1 VSHLEPEIIP
11 FAETRRLIV
20 VGAHPD
26 DIEITCG
33 GTLALLTARGV
44 EVLAV
49 NCTCGDIGTHDPQRY
64 PRDVLCG
71 ARQEEAQEALT
82 SLGVQQVISLGRP
95 DGELVPDLELR
106 AEVARLYR
114 RFQPDTL
121 LTFDPWWQGQAHPD
135 HTAAGRVALDAYIP
149 SKMPLYRPEQL
160 EEGLQVAD
168 IRHVYLFSTGEPN
181 CFVDITETFQA
192 KVEAV
197 LRHRSQFED
206 PDGVREWLTRRARAA
221 GERHGVEYAEE
232 FRHMRVW

>member
-1 VSHLEPEIIP
+1 MTDSEQGRAP
-11 FAETRRLIV
+11 FEDTKRLIV
-20 VGAHPD
+20 VAAHPD

-49 NCTCGDIGTHDPQRY
+49 NCTCGEIGTHDPAHY

-71 ARQEEAQEALT
+71 ARQEESQEALR
-82 SLGVQQVISLGRP
+82 SLGVQEIVNLGRP

-106 AEVARLYR
+106 AEIARLYR

-121 LTFDPWWQGQAHPD
+121 LTFDPWWQGQMHPD
-135 HTAAGRVALDAYIP
+135 HAAAGRVALDAYMP
-149 SKMPLYRPEQL
+149 SKMPLYHPEQL

-181 CFVDITETFQA
+181 CFVDIGETFHR

-197 LRHRSQFED
+197 LHHRTQFQD
-206 PDGVREWLTRRARAA
+206 PERVREWLTKRAKAA
-221 GERHGVEYAEE
+221 GEKHGVEYAEE
-232 FRHMRVW
+232 FRRMYVW

>member
-1 VSHLEPEIIP
+1 MTDSEQDAVP
-11 FAETRRLIV
+11 FEETRRLIV
-20 VGAHPD
+20 VAAHPD

-44 EVLAV
+44 EMMAV
-49 NCTCGDIGTHDPQRY
+49 NCTCGEIGTRDPLRY

-71 ARQEEAQEALT
+71 TREEEAQEALA
-82 SLGVQQVISLGRP
+82 SLGVQEVVNLGRP

-160 EEGLQVAD
+160 ENGLQVAD
-168 IRHVYLFSTGEPN
+168 VHHVYLFSTGDPN
-181 CFVDITETFQA
+181 CFVDISETFQA

-197 LRHRSQFED
+197 LRHRSQFLE
-206 PDGVREWLTRRARAA
+206 PEWVREWLTKRARAA
-221 GERHGVEYAEE
+221 GEKYGVEYAEE
-232 FRHMRVW
+232 FRRMYVW